1 MFDAK
6 SKDHLQILVQP
17 VAITVV
23 ATQLALLLPP
33 AGIEMICV
41 RYDQGEVGV
50 GNWAM
55 GIDLFQ
61 SLYPQPPWFQ
71 WVNCEVAFPT

>member
-6 SKDHLQILVQP
+6 SKDYLQILVQP

-33 AGIEMICV
+33 AGIEMKYV
-41 RYDQGEVGV
+41 RY
-50 GNWAM
+50 
-55 GIDLFQ
+55 I
-61 SLYPQPPWFQ
+61 
-71 WVNCEVAFPT
+71 